1 MPLDRLQAPYLSPL
15 RRELKVDLKT
25 QHVAPSQ
32 YRDWRI
38 RETSWSGGPS
48 KMNTSPIV
56 GAILA
61 FVAFLPQ
68 SPPATVDYFPVGVFS
83 APLPSKGLDPFRSEK
98 NRQLDERIRD
108 GISRVLRDMDEPSLW
123 EDSRKQKGEIYRFIW
138 LRSFSQPI
146 AVRLTIDADGS
157 GDLVAKALSRSQNDN
172 AASLV
177 MNQRSHL
184 PPIEVRSF
192 IEKLTKADFWNLSTD
207 RLEDM
212 YGMDGATWIM
222 EGTSDGAYH
231 IVKRWSPRDNPY
243 RDACMYLALG
253 LARLKIPDREI
264 Y

>member
-1 MPLDRLQAPYLSPL
+1 
-15 RRELKVDLKT
+15 
-25 QHVAPSQ
+25 
-32 YRDWRI
+32 
-38 RETSWSGGPS
+38 
-48 KMNTSPIV
+48 MNSILPIV

-61 FVAFLPQ
+61 FVAVFSQ

-83 APLPSKGLDPFRSEK
+83 VPLSSKGVDPYRYEK
-98 NRQLDERIRD
+98 NPELDEMIRD

-123 EDSRKQKGEIYRFIW
+123 EASQKQKSEIYRFIW

-146 AVRLTIDADGS
+146 AVRLTIDVDGS
-157 GDLVAKALSRSQNDN
+157 GDLVVKALSRSHGDD

-177 MNQRSHL
+177 MDQRSHL

-192 IEKLTKADFWNLSTD
+192 IEKLTKADFWDLPTD

-212 YGMDGATWIM
+212 YGRDGATWIM
-222 EGTSDGAYH
+222 EGTNDGAYH
-231 IVKRWSPRDNPY
+231 IVKRWSPRDSPY